1 MEVYFMEY
9 VSLIIYGYND
19 EDSLKV
25 YNLVEKKLLRE
36 NLSLNKNL
44 IQDDIAAYFEHYGL
58 NYFEYNL
65 DWGEINIGCKLPG
78 TETRRKFIESIKEKG
93 KLFKKFDEDHGT
105 NFARNVIIYSVV
117 SDKY

>member
-1 MEVYFMEY
+1 MGVYFMEY

-44 IQDDIAAYFEHYGL
+44 IQDNIAAYFERYGL
-58 NYFEYNL
+58 NYFKYNL

-78 TETRRKFIESIKEKG
+78 IETRRKFIESIKEKG

-105 NFARNVIIYSVV
+105 NFAKNAIIYSVV
-117 SDKY
+117 SDRY